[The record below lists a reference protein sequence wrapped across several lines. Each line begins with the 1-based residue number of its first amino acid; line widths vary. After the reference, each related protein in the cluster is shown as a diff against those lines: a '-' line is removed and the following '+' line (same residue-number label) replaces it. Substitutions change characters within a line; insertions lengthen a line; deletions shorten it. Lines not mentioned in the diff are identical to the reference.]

1 MTKNIPNYNHKT
13 AEKNWQRIWAEKQI
27 FKFDDTSPKPK
38 YYVLEMFP
46 FPSGKIHMGHLR
58 NYAIGD
64 VIARFKKMQG
74 FNVLHPIGF
83 DAFGLPAENAALQNG
98 THPKDWTYS
107 NIENMKAELKSVGF
121 SYDWSR
127 ELATC
132 DVSYYRHE
140 QKIFLDFLKNGLAYQ
155 KESFVNW
162 DPIDQ
167 TVLANEQ
174 VIDGKGWRSGAIVEK
189 KKLKQWFLKVSE
201 FNEELLSELKNL
213 TGWDERVLSMQEN
226 WIGKSEGALIDF
238 VIDEC
243 DSTTMGVDKGSPYL
257 GGASRC
263 DSTTMGDKISIYTTR
278 PDTIFG
284 AAFIGIS
291 PNHPVALE
299 LAKDNQK
306 IADFINECNKTA
318 VDEETLE
325 KAEKKGIDSGLKATH
340 PFDESI
346 KLPIY
351 IANFVLME
359 YGTGAI
365 FGCPAHDQRDFE
377 FAKKY
382 NLPIKYV
389 VANLSNF
396 LVETDL
402 IDYSNPK
409 IQELIL
415 QIKSK
420 TNDELE
426 RVRIAYFLVRDQ
438 INHSMDE
445 ASYLHKKPHL
455 KASEVLQEQVGFC
468 FGKSLLLAAILRG
481 LGVPCGFSDQLLM
494 LDEDVSD
501 RKIIHTINAVYLKSF
516 HRWIRLDARGN
527 KPQDVNAD
535 FSLDEEI
542 LAYNA
547 RKEFN
552 EINNLGIY
560 SRVTDQIKN
569 LYQKSPTNQEIINN
583 LFDNNITEVEQP
595 YLEDG
600 VIFNSGFLNGLKSE
614 EAKELMIKTLEE
626 KGLGKR
632 KINYRLRDWGIS
644 RQRYWGCPIPVLY
657 LEDGSVVPV
666 PEEDLPVQLPDDVR
680 FGGSGANSARGSCD
694 SRAMGDNL
702 SSGNPLANH
711 PTWKHTTYK
720 GQDKFGQNKLQ
731 QAIRE
736 TDTFDTFFESSWY
749 FLRFAS
755 QPQNQAFDKETVN
768 KLLPVDQYIGGV
780 EHAVLHL
787 LYARFFTKA
796 LKKCGYLDFDE
807 PFKNLLTQG
816 MVCHQTF
823 KDSKGEWVY
832 PSDAMKDEVGNFIH
846 IQTKEK
852 LFAGRSEKM
861 SKSKKNVVE
870 PAHIIDA
877 YGADTARLF
886 MLSDTPP
893 ERNLEWSDAGID
905 GAWKYINRIYKLV
918 VSNQSLVSGDVH
930 FSSATKEQ
938 QEIIKL
944 NHKTIFAVKSEL
956 EKMGFNRAIAK
967 IREFSNAL
975 EKFEIKNEDDQ
986 KIMSFSV
993 YNLVLLI
1000 APIMPHL
1007 AEELWKILGNQTII
1021 FQSVSFPHSD
1031 ESLIVDDQV
1040 SIAVQVNGKLRSVL
1054 AMPKS
1059 SSKEELEKAALAD
1072 ENVQKNIAGKE
1083 IKKIIIVPD
1092 KLVSIVVG

>member
-1 MTKNIPNYNHKT
+1 MTKNIPNYNHKA
-13 AEKNWQRIWAEKQI
+13 AEKNWQKIWDEKQI
-27 FKFDDTSPKPK
+27 FKFDETVPKPK

-98 THPKDWTYS
+98 THPKNWTYA

-127 ELATC
+127 EIATC
-132 DVSYYRHE
+132 DVDYYKHE

-174 VIDGKGWRSGAIVEK
+174 VIDGRGWRSGAVVEK

-226 WIGKSEGALIDF
+226 WIGKSEGAIVDF
-238 VIDEC
+238 V
-243 DSTTMGVDKGSPYL
+243 V
-257 GGASRC
+257 SRE
-263 DSTTMGDKISIYTTR
+263 SLVVSRESIEIYTTR
-278 PDTIFG
+278 PDTLFG
-284 AAFIGIS
+284 AAAIIIS
-291 PNHPVALE
+291 PHHPIAAE
-299 LAKDNQK
+299 LAAANQK
-306 IADFINECNKTA
+306 IADFIIECSKTA
-318 VDEETLE
+318 VNEEAIET
-325 KAEKKGIDSGLKATH
+325 AEKKGVDTGLLAIH
-340 PFDESI
+340 PLDNAI

-351 IANFVLME
+351 IGNFVLME

-365 FGCPAHDQRDFE
+365 FACPAHDARDFE
-377 FAKKY
+377 FAQKY
-382 NLPIKYV
+382 NLPIKQV
-389 VANLSNF
+389 VAGENEN
-396 LVETDL
+396 VELPYTQ
-402 IDYSNPK
+402 SG
-409 IQELIL
+409 
-415 QIKSK
+415 
-420 TNDELE
+420 
-426 RVRIAYFLVRDQ
+426 VM
-438 INHSMDE
+438 IN
-445 ASYLHKKPHL
+445 
-455 KASEVLQEQVGFC
+455 SE
-468 FGKSLLLAAILRG
+468 
-481 LGVPCGFSDQLLM
+481 
-494 LDEDVSD
+494 
-501 RKIIHTINAVYLKSF
+501 
-516 HRWIRLDARGN
+516 
-527 KPQDVNAD
+527 
-535 FSLDEEI
+535 
-542 LAYNA
+542 
-547 RKEFN
+547 
-552 EINNLGIY
+552 
-560 SRVTDQIKN
+560 
-569 LYQKSPTNQEIINN
+569 
-583 LFDNNITEVEQP
+583 
-595 YLEDG
+595 
-600 VIFNSGFLNGLKSE
+600 FLNGMKSADAKQKVIE
-614 EAKELMIKTLEE
+614 ILEAKNI
-626 KGLGKR
+626 GKR
-632 KINYRLRDWGIS
+632 QINYRLRDWGVS

-657 LEDGSVVPV
+657 LEDGSVVAV
-666 PEEDLPVQLPDDVR
+666 PQEDLPVQLPDDVE
-680 FGGSGANSARGSCD
+680 FKGN
-694 SRAMGDNL
+694 
-702 SSGNPLANH
+702 GNPLANH
-711 PTWKHTTYK
+711 PTWKYTTYK
-720 GQDKFGQNKLQ
+720 GQK
-731 QAIRE
+731 ATRE

-755 QPQNQAFDKETVN
+755 QPENQAFDRQTVN

-796 LKKCGYLDFDE
+796 LQKCGYLNFNE

-823 KDSKGEWVY
+823 KDQKGDWVY
-832 PSDAMKDEVGNFIH
+832 PSDAMPDENGNFIH
-846 IQTKEK
+846 IKTKEK
-852 LFAGRSEKM
+852 LVVGRSEKM

-870 PAHIIDA
+870 PLNIIDA

-905 GAWKYINRIYKLV
+905 GAWKYINRLWKLV
-918 VSNQSLVSGDVH
+918 SACADGYSAIGEVE

-975 EKFEIKNEDDQ
+975 EKFEIKNQTDQ
-986 KIMSFSV
+986 KIMNFSLH
-993 YNLVLLI
+993 NLVLLI

-1021 FQSVSFPHSD
+1021 SQSVSFPNSD
-1031 ESLIVDDQV
+1031 ESLIIDDQV

-1059 SSKEELEKAALAD
+1059 ASKEELEKAALAD
-1072 ENVQKNIAGKE
+1072 ENVQKNLAGKE

-1092 KLVSIVVG
+1092 KLVSIVIA